1 MVCPSQSGLGL
12 LLFVSLFC
20 VNVASPRIARPVNFY
35 YGNSGPG
42 DLQVSAAEINEDTQ
56 PFEPSRV
63 PPVVFPSV
71 VSVAAAASAP
81 ASAPSAAGSEIVEK
95 VVKQPKGFAA
105 SKPTEDS
112 KTAESLIQ
120 KFEEKLK
127 KGKTIADAPTIIAD
141 PPASASSPQK
151 RQVKSKSTLQ
161 SSPIVV
167 LDESPASYARRVH
180 KMEPVVPQLAQD
192 SEQHQARV
200 APPKAVVKKRRNG
213 AKGEQQDGKQ
223 SESKVQ
229 EQTAQG
235 SDHHDHHE
243 KNEHHEHGGG
253 KKHHDEHHG
262 VKGDKGHKAYKGH
275 HDYSKVE
282 HGHHDKEGHK
292 GHYVDEGGHKKKHHD
307 EHDHHHEHHEG
318 EEGDKGAKVGIKTFF
333 PILDSY

>member
-12 LLFVSLFC
+12 LLLVFC
-20 VNVASPRIARPVNFY
+20 AHVAASPRIAKPVNFY

-42 DLQVSAAEINEDTQ
+42 DLQVSAAEIKETVQ
-56 PFEPSRV
+56 PFQKIKPSSV
-63 PPVVFPSV
+63 PVVS
-71 VSVAAAASAP
+71 

-95 VVKQPKGFAA
+95 VVQQPKGFAA
-105 SKPTEDS
+105 PKPAADS

-127 KGKTIADAPTIIAD
+127 KGTTVADAPTIIVDSPTA
-141 PPASASSPQK
+141 ASSPQK

-167 LDESPASYARRVH
+167 LEESPSGYARRVH
-180 KMEPVVPQLAQD
+180 KMDSVVPQN

-200 APPKAVVKKRRNG
+200 AAPRNLVKKRRGG
-213 AKGEQQDGKQ
+213 AKGEKQQDGK
-223 SESKVQ
+223 SAESKVQ
-229 EQTAQG
+229 EQQASG

-262 VKGDKGHKAYKGH
+262 VHGEKGHKGYKGH
-275 HDYSKVE
+275 HDYAKVE

-318 EEGDKGAKVGIKTFF
+318 EEGDKGAKVGKTLRF
-333 PILDSY
+333 